1 MRLKI
6 LKLSLLSVSTVIKF
20 VYIYKTALVLTFK
33 CLVLVLDCKKE
44 WQRMDVLILMQ
55 QFSNVSLWLC

>member
-20 VYIYKTALVLTFK
+20 VYINKTVLVLTFK
-33 CLVLVLDCKKE
+33 FKLFLYWIVKKGGSA
-44 WQRMDVLILMQ
+44 WMFR
-55 QFSNVSLWLC
+55 F